1 MTDET
6 TDRTELIPGPT
17 PTVAFPGPADTPRPG
32 GSWVAGPPPPPP
44 GRDPAI
50 PVRDAPPGPDPRLA
64 APARVGRTASDLRRL
79 GREPVGVLGGAAILV
94 AYAAAWVDSLL
105 AAVRHAPGLSA
116 QQRLLDLL
124 GPGSVEWGVFLLVA
138 LSLTGAAAQ
147 GLRGPERSR
156 LRRAVARGLLVAAAS
171 AAAAGALGTLVELAN
186 FGHGVDAAF
195 AGVVARL
202 AAVAVAG
209 AATWW
214 AWSAR
219 AEPPG

>member
-6 TDRTELIPGPT
+6 TDRTEIIPGPA
-17 PTVAFPGPADTPRPG
+17 PTAAFPGPGATPRPG
-32 GSWVAGPPPPPP
+32 GPWVAGPPPPP

-50 PVRDAPPGPDPRLA
+50 PVRDAPPGPGPRLA
-64 APARVGRTASDLRRL
+64 TPPGAGRTAFDLRRL
-79 GREPVGVLGGAAILV
+79 SREPVGVLGGAAILV
-94 AYAAAWVDSLL
+94 AYAAAWVASLL
-105 AAVRHAPGLSA
+105 AAVRHAPGISA

-124 GPGSVEWGVFLLVA
+124 GPGSVGWGVFLLVT
-138 LSLTGAAAQ
+138 LGLIGPTGR

-156 LRRAVARGLLVAAAS
+156 LHRAVARGLLVAS
-171 AAAAGALGTLVELAN
+171 AAAAAAAALATLVELAN
-186 FGHGVDAAF
+186 FGHGIDAAF
-195 AGVVARL
+195 AGLVSRL
-202 AAVAVAG
+202 AALAVAG